1 MKCHSR
7 AETLSGSMER
17 HKLLRLCLYISS
29 GLSYVQLLLE
39 VTLLCGPVT
48 RSAPFMVSASPQGA
62 AWVAAI
68 RVAKRRLFARHSLHQ
83 RAAPGRS
90 IPGCLPPQERHQ
102 KSKPLR
108 GRPSESDLLL
118 AVALT
123 VARTPSSPQTM
134 AASNGGVYHPPFAT
148 TAAGGSI
155 ASFASYGTLS
165 YGGGTA
171 TVSAAAKSTSTSIVD
186 TNGGVNA
193 DSLLAYFTIP

>member
-1 MKCHSR
+1 
-7 AETLSGSMER
+7 
-17 HKLLRLCLYISS
+17 
-29 GLSYVQLLLE
+29 
-39 VTLLCGPVT
+39 
-48 RSAPFMVSASPQGA
+48 
-62 AWVAAI
+62 
-68 RVAKRRLFARHSLHQ
+68 
-83 RAAPGRS
+83 
-90 IPGCLPPQERHQ
+90 
-102 KSKPLR
+102 
-108 GRPSESDLLL
+108 
-118 AVALT
+118 
-123 VARTPSSPQTM
+123 M